1 VVAADR
7 RVTWRAVPDPS
18 GLVRG
23 PLRFQLPE
31 ATRFRRGEGMWFDAG
46 IVTPDRVVSK
56 FVTADGRPERQHEGS
71 EFCGPVFSTDG
82 SRLYVTSQRGFGVG
96 AIMEITGPFR
106 TRRPGAG
113 DLRDAR
119 CVWAP
124 DPGRAARP
132 ARAAHRLRDPAAHP
146 SEHAARGRPAL
157 LATLDEP
164 AELALAMFASFT
176 PAQGRGSRAGCRRTR
191 TLASRTVRLER
202 GRNDVRLRLTSAGR
216 EALRGRRQNLRVT
229 IRLRVSEESVDR
241 TTLVS
246 RRDSRVHRRA
256 GTSEPGRQPP
266 AVRSAGRWADQLA
279 APGSMSPVS

>member
-1 VVAADR
+1 MVAADR

-56 FVTADGRPERQHEGS
+56 FVTADGRPGRQHEGS

-106 TRRPGAG
+106 TRRPGGG
-113 DLRDAR
+113 DFGTPGASGPPTRD
-119 CVWAP
+119 
-124 DPGRAARP
+124 
-132 ARAAHRLRDPAAHP
+132 
-146 SEHAARGRPAL
+146 GRPALPAPLIGFETPPRIRLSTLREDGLRL

-176 PAQGRGSRAGCRRTR
+176 PAQGRGSRAGRRRTR

-246 RRDSRVHRRA
+246 RRDVGSTA
-256 GTSEPGRQPP
+256 GLGLRSPDVSPRPSVQQVGGQISSPPP
-266 AVRSAGRWADQLA
+266 AR
-279 APGSMSPVS
+279 